1 MKYELPTQ
9 VEQTSEPVKFVD
21 EAALP

>member
-1 MKYELPTQ
+1 MKYEFPTQ